1 MKYIIYILF
10 LLFFNSVEAQ
20 NWRDSLVA
28 ARTAYS
34 NEDFAEALKY
44 YESAQKNAPD
54 ELDFSDE
61 IAQSAYKAREFEKAE
76 KVYQQGGNNKKT
88 SIERSENYHNIGNAK
103 MKRKDYKGAVESY
116 KESLR
121 QNPNDDQTRY
131 NLSEAIRQLKNK
143 QKQENKNK
151 DSDPNKK
158 QDDQKDKQKDKKNQ
172 GNENDKDPQKKE
184 QSGDNKSKL
193 PDKTVD
199 RMLDKLMKQE
209 AATKRKASGSQGG
222 QSSAKSGKDW

>member
-20 NWRDSLVA
+20 NWRDSLEA

-103 MKRKDYKGAVESY
+103 MKRKDYEGAVESY

-172 GNENDKDPQKKE
+172 GNENDKDAQKKE

-193 PDKTVD
+193 PNKTVD

>member
-172 GNENDKDPQKKE
+172 GNENDKDAQKKE

-193 PDKTVD
+193 PNKTVD

>member
-1 MKYIIYILF
+1 
-10 LLFFNSVEAQ
+10 
-20 NWRDSLVA
+20 
-28 ARTAYS
+28 
-34 NEDFAEALKY
+34 
-44 YESAQKNAPD
+44 
-54 ELDFSDE
+54 
-61 IAQSAYKAREFEKAE
+61 
-76 KVYQQGGNNKKT
+76 
-88 SIERSENYHNIGNAK
+88 
-103 MKRKDYKGAVESY
+103 MKRKDYIGAVESY

-151 DSDPNKK
+151 DSDQNKK
-158 QDDQKDKQKDKKNQ
+158 QDDQKDKQKNKKNQ
-172 GNENDKDPQKKE
+172 GNENDKDAQKKE

-193 PDKTVD
+193 PNKTVD

>member
-88 SIERSENYHNIGNAK
+88 SI
-103 MKRKDYKGAVESY
+103 
-116 KESLR
+116 
-121 QNPNDDQTRY
+121 
-131 NLSEAIRQLKNK
+131 
-143 QKQENKNK
+143 
-151 DSDPNKK
+151 
-158 QDDQKDKQKDKKNQ
+158 
-172 GNENDKDPQKKE
+172 
-184 QSGDNKSKL
+184 
-193 PDKTVD
+193 
-199 RMLDKLMKQE
+199 
-209 AATKRKASGSQGG
+209 
-222 QSSAKSGKDW
+222 

>member
-1 MKYIIYILF
+1 VKYIIYILF

>member
-10 LLFFNSVEAQ
+10 LFFFNSVEAQ
-20 NWRDSLVA
+20 NWRDSLEA

-54 ELDFSDE
+54 QLDFSDE

-103 MKRKDYKGAVESY
+103 MKRKDYGGAIESY

-143 QKQENKNK
+143 QKQEDKNK
-151 DSDPNKK
+151 DSDQNKK

-172 GNENDKDPQKKE
+172 GNENDKDAQKKE

-193 PDKTVD
+193 PNKTVD